1 MILDCPHCHARF
13 LVADALIP
21 PAGRTVKCGK
31 CTQQWHVQHPAD
43 SLFGDALA
51 DAYHADPAPQPA
63 AAPAGR
69 HMSLPALRPL
79 NIPVLPLQIAAPV
92 LAILW
97 LVIALY
103 AYFPSGQYGIFSGLY
118 AMLGASDTRDIVFA
132 DVNVER
138 EEADGKI
145 KFWIKG
151 SFANE
156 GATPKT
162 IPYVRVQLKDAEGD
176 VLWERKYDVN
186 YTMKA
191 GEIYPFALTDVETS
205 FAGNATSMVLD
216 MGNSFE
222 LVMR

>member
-1 MILDCPHCHARF
+1 
-13 LVADALIP
+13 
-21 PAGRTVKCGK
+21 
-31 CTQQWHVQHPAD
+31 
-43 SLFGDALA
+43 
-51 DAYHADPAPQPA
+51 
-63 AAPAGR
+63 
-69 HMSLPALRPL
+69 
-79 NIPVLPLQIAAPV
+79 
-92 LAILW
+92 
-97 LVIALY
+97 
-103 AYFPSGQYGIFSGLY
+103 
-118 AMLGASDTRDIVFA
+118 MLGATDTRDIAFA

-138 EEADGKI
+138 EETEGKI

-205 FAGNATSMVLD
+205 FAGNAASMVLD